1 MTQTNSTLLFIP
13 DISGFTNFV
22 NVTEIS
28 HSRHIIS
35 ELLEII
41 INSDQNKMTVSEIEG
56 DAVLF
61 YKDEMPTAEKLLE
74 QCEVTFKNF
83 HGHLKR
89 YNTERICRCGACET
103 ASELSLKFIVHSG
116 RVEKMDI
123 NGHQKLHGSDV
134 ILAHR
139 LMKNS
144 IKNSEYVLFSEQIDV
159 KTLSAKSKEKLKI
172 SEGADDYKNL
182 GTVNYSH
189 LPLKHL
195 HKDLPEAK
203 SISFPELS
211 SEKIS
216 LQQKINA
223 PVGLVYENFTNFEKR
238 LEWNEV
244 IKDIIMHGGDLNQS
258 GAMHTCLVGNDKL
271 NIKTI
276 GRLEDND
283 KIIYGERLNKF
294 KVLRDLITIYTFEKN
309 GEQTII
315 QAEIDFKIKSFF
327 GRFLKPIL
335 KKKLFQQT
343 KTGLHKLKTVSEQ
356 QAENLNKNND

>member
-22 NVTEIS
+22 NATEIN

-61 YKDEMPTAEKLLE
+61 YKDQVPTAKDLLQ
-74 QCEVTFKNF
+74 QCEATFKNF
-83 HGHLKR
+83 HAHLKR

-103 ASELSLKFIVHSG
+103 ASELSLKFIVHAG
-116 RVEKMDI
+116 KVEKI
-123 NGHQKLHGSDV
+123 NVKGHQKLHGSDV

-144 IKNSEYVLFSEQIDV
+144 INNSEYILFSENIDV
-159 KTLSAKSKEKLKI
+159 KTLSEIRK
-172 SEGADDYKNL
+172 GADDYKDL
-182 GTVNYSH
+182 GTINYTH
-189 LPLKHL
+189 IPLQHL
-195 HKDLPEAK
+195 HKDIPAAK

-238 LEWNEV
+238 VEWNED
-244 IKDIIMHGGDLNQS
+244 IKDIIMHDSDLNQS
-258 GAMHTCLVGNDKL
+258 GLMHTCLVGNDKL
-271 NIKTI
+271 DIETI
-276 GRLEDND
+276 GRLEDKD

-294 KVLRDLITIYTFEKN
+294 KILRDLITIYTFEKN
-309 GEQTII
+309 GDQTTLY
-315 QAEIDFKIKSFF
+315 ADIDFKIKSIL
-327 GRFLKPIL
+327 GSFLKPIVR
-335 KKKLFQQT
+335 KKLFQQT
-343 KTGLHKLKTVSEQ
+343 SNGLQKLKTVSEQ
-356 QAENLNKNND
+356 QTKKLNN